1 MTLSVTH
8 LGLNEIHE
16 HAGGNTGPFYN
27 IVNNAQLNDTA
38 VRAWGNLYGV
48 SAYQNVTGGAGIN
61 TSSGSEVSM
70 GEFRGA
76 AQPTEAFPGTL
87 TSILRIQ
94 GSGGGYG
101 PTFYYNGYTQIS
113 ISGSSLGS
121 HTNTSY
127 TGTIGGR
134 YATHT
139 LYSMYGFSFGN
150 YTSGIISLTFR
161 NTTGAYT
168 STATDWSSM
177 TVGSNTLNR
186 SAANAATVSTPSS
199 GTYQYAITW
208 GGFTSGNPPYD
219 ISTYFGTSTTG
230 TNYSAKV
237 NL

>member
-1 MTLSVTH
+1 MALNIDH
-8 LGLNEIHE
+8 LGLNEINQHVD
-16 HAGGNTGPFYN
+16 GNTGPLYN
-27 IVNNAQLNDTA
+27 ITDNADLNSND
-38 VRAWGNLYGV
+38 VRVWGNTNGV
-48 SAYQNVTGGAGIN
+48 TAYMNVTGGAGVN
-61 TSSGSEVSM
+61 TGSSQEISM

-76 AQPTEAFPGTL
+76 EAPTDAFSGTL
-87 TSILRIQ
+87 NSVLRVV
-94 GSGGGYG
+94 GSGGYG
-101 PTFYYNGYTQIS
+101 PTFYYNGYTQVLINN
-113 ISGSSLGS
+113 SSLGS
-121 HTNTSY
+121 HTNTTY
-127 TGTIGGR
+127 TGTLGGR

-186 SAANAATVSTPSS
+186 SAANAATVSTPS
-199 GTYQYAITW
+199 GTYQYSITW
-208 GGFTSGNPPYD
+208 GGYTSSNPPYD